1 MPYSGIL
8 GYNFEKIELYLKSVP
23 SNLSYCKV
31 WCKTKKS
38 LNLGPKIL
46 YLYIF
51 GLEFENNIV
60 IFEISALKFVSVQ
73 ILVQKEKSLNLGST
87 MPYLGILNLEFED
100 NNVMSEIS
108 FLQFV

>member
-8 GYNFEKIELYLKSVP
+8 GYKFEKIELYLKSVP
-23 SNLSYCKV
+23 SILSYCKE
-31 WCKTKKS
+31 S
-38 LNLGPKIL
+38 LNLGKRIL

-60 IFEISALKFVSVQ
+60 IFEISALKFLSIQ

-87 MPYLGILNLEFED
+87 MPYMGILSLEFED
-100 NNVMSEIS
+100 NSVISEIS